1 MTEYKIKAT
10 IEASVAKFKRQID
23 SAVKSV
29 QKYKRTADKTKD
41 VELNA
46 NDKNLQRAVRVAK
59 KTLDSFSNEKAKA
72 KLDAKIEELQQKVL
86 EASFELNQLDSKE
99 VTPEVKLEKKKL
111 IKDIAETEAKLSELE
126 KKRVNIDVNA
136 DNSKFNRV
144 LKVSKASLEA
154 LNRSKAKAIIDVDN
168 GVANSKIKRT
178 KEELKSIPN
187 KTRSRLDVDTGLSI
201 PTIYAFKKSLDAL
214 PNKKTTK
221 VDVDANGLKKAYAY
235 IIKANDN
242 FQRQMGNLA
251 NMFRVFGT
259 VGSNMVGGLLT
270 SSFSILIPVIAS
282 VVPVVFALLNAIKV
296 LTGGVL
302 ALGGAV
308 AIAGAGFVAF
318 GAMAIS
324 AIKMLNDGTL
334 QASSATNEYKK
345 ALDGVKSAWT
355 DIIKQNQSAIF
366 TTLANG
372 LNTVKTAMQS
382 LQPFFSGISR
392 GMEEASQSVLKWAQN
407 SGVASRFFNM
417 MNTTGVSV
425 FNKLLSAAGGFG
437 DGLVNVFTQLAPLF
451 QWSADWLDRLGQS
464 FSNWANSAAGE
475 NSITRFIEYTKTN
488 LPIIGNIFKNV
499 FVGIN
504 NLMNA
509 FSGSST
515 GIFQSLEQMT
525 AKFREWSEQVGQS
538 QGFKD
543 FVSYI
548 QTNGPLIMQLIGN
561 IARGLVAFA
570 TAMAPIASA
579 VLRVAVAITGWIAN
593 LFEAHPATAQLVG
606 VIITLVG
613 AFRFLIPI
621 ILAVSNFMGGGLIGR
636 IIALVSKFGLLRAGL
651 TILKGAFMLL
661 KGPLKIISVIFQL
674 LFGKIGL
681 IRNAITGLVTVFGI
695 LGGPITIVIGVIAAL
710 IAIFVLLWNKNEGF
724 RNFIINAW
732 NAIKTFMVN
741 VWNVL
746 KAVASVV
753 WNAIL
758 KAITTAVTNV
768 YNFIMIV
775 WNQIV
780 AYLQGLWNGIIAI
793 ATTVWNLLVTI
804 ITTVFTTI
812 MTIVMTIWTA
822 IWTFLST
829 IWNTIITIATTVW
842 NLLVTVIT
850 TVFTTIMT
858 IAMTI
863 WNAIWTFLQTL
874 WNTIVSVATTVWN
887 AITTAI
893 STALQ
898 AAWSFI
904 SNIWN
909 TIWSFLSGI
918 LTTIWNKV
926 VSIFTQVVS
935 TISDKMSQ
943 AWNFIVTKGMQWVS
957 TITSTLINFVNKV
970 VQGFVN
976 VVNKV
981 SQGMTNAVNK
991 VKSFVDDFVTAGAD
1005 MIRGLMR
1012 GIGNMARDLAEKA
1025 ASVAKGA
1032 LNAAK
1037 RALGIHSPSREF
1049 MDVGM
1054 YSMLGF
1060 VKGIDNHSS
1069 KVIRNVSN
1077 VADKVVD
1084 AFQPTLNAPD
1094 ISSITGNLSNLGG
1107 NINAQ
1112 VQHTHS
1118 IETSPN
1124 MKTVKVELDINN
1136 DALTSIVNGR
1146 NAKRNSEYYL

>member
-23 SAVKSV
+23 SAVKAV

-41 VELNA
+41 VELSA
-46 NDKNLQRAVRVAK
+46 NDKKLQKTIKIAK
-59 KTLDSFSNEKAKA
+59 KSLDAFSNKNVKA
-72 KLDAKIEELQQKVL
+72 KLDASIQDLQQKIL
-86 EASFELNQLDSKE
+86 ESNFELDKLNSKEAS
-99 VTPEVKLEKKKL
+99 PEVKLQKQKL
-111 IKDIAETEAKLSELE
+111 TKDIAEAENKLSELE

-154 LNRSKAKAIIDVDN
+154 LNRSKAKAILDVDN
-168 GVANSKIKRT
+168 SVANSKIKRT

-221 VDVDANGLKKAYAY
+221 VDVDTNGLKKAYAY

-324 AIKMLNDGTL
+324 AIKMLSDGTL

-525 AKFREWSEQVGQS
+525 VKFREWSEQVGQS

-613 AFRFLIPI
+613 AFRFLIAP
-621 ILAVSNFMGGGLIGR
+621 ILAVMDFLGPLAAR
-636 IIALVSKFGLLRAGL
+636 LVALVTKFGWAKTGTLVLSKAM
-651 TILKGAFMLL
+651 TSL
-661 KGPLKIISVIFQL
+661 KGPIKLVTAIFQL

-732 NAIKTFMVN
+732 NAIKTFMVT

-746 KAVASVV
+746 KTVASVV

-829 IWNTIITIATTVW
+829 IWNTIITIATTIW

-874 WNTIVSVATTVWN
+874 WNTIVTVATKVWN

-909 TIWSFLSGI
+909 TIWSFLSSI

-957 TITSTLINFVNKV
+957 TITSTLINFVNRV

-991 VKSFVDDFVTAGAD
+991 VKSFVDDFVSAGAD

-1124 MKTVKVELDINN
+1124 MKTVKVEFDVNN

>member
-29 QKYKRTADKTKD
+29 QRFKRVADQTKD

-46 NDKNLQRAVRVAK
+46 DDKKLQKTIKVAK
-59 KTLDSFSNEKAKA
+59 KSLDAFSNKKVKA
-72 KLDAKIEELQQKVL
+72 KLDASIQDLQQKVL
-86 EASFELNQLDSKE
+86 ESNFELDKLNSKE
-99 VTPEVKLEKKKL
+99 VTPEIKLQKQKL
-111 IKDIAETEAKLSELE
+111 TKDIAEAEAKLSELE
-126 KKRVNIDVNA
+126 KKRVNIDINA

-221 VDVDANGLKKAYAY
+221 VDVDTNGLKKAYAY

-392 GMEEASQSVLKWAQN
+392 GMEEASQSVLKWAEN
-407 SGVASRFFNM
+407 SSVASRFFNM

-579 VLRVAVAITGWIAN
+579 VLRVAVAITGWIAK

-613 AFRFLIPI
+613 AFRFLIAP
-621 ILAVSNFMGGGLIGR
+621 ILAVMDFLGPLAAR
-636 IIALVSKFGLLRAGL
+636 LVALVTKFGWAKTGTLVLSKAM
-651 TILKGAFMLL
+651 TSL
-661 KGPLKIISVIFQL
+661 KGPIKLVTAIFQL

-732 NAIKTFMVN
+732 NAIKTFMVT

-746 KAVASVV
+746 KTVASVV

-822 IWTFLST
+822 IWTFLSI
-829 IWNTIITIATTVW
+829 IWNTIITIATTIW

-874 WNTIVSVATTVWN
+874 WNTIVTVATKVWN

-909 TIWSFLSGI
+909 TIWSFLSSI

-957 TITSTLINFVNKV
+957 TITSTLINFVNRV

-991 VKSFVDDFVTAGAD
+991 VKSFVDDFVSAGAD

-1124 MKTVKVELDINN
+1124 MKTVKVEFDVNN

>member
-23 SAVKSV
+23 SAVKAV

-41 VELNA
+41 VELSA
-46 NDKNLQRAVRVAK
+46 NDKKLQKTIKVAK
-59 KTLDSFSNEKAKA
+59 KTLDSFGNEKAKA
-72 KLDAKIEELQQKVL
+72 KLDASIQDLQQKVL
-86 EASFELNQLDSKE
+86 ESNFELDKLNSKE
-99 VTPEVKLEKKKL
+99 VTPEIKLQKQKL
-111 IKDIAETEAKLSELE
+111 TKDIAEAEAKLSELE
-126 KKRVNIDVNA
+126 KKRVNIDINA

-221 VDVDANGLKKAYAY
+221 VDVDTNGLKKAYAY

-392 GMEEASQSVLKWAQN
+392 GMEEASQSVLKWAEN
-407 SGVASRFFNM
+407 SSVASRFFNM

-613 AFRFLIPI
+613 AFRFLIAP
-621 ILAVSNFMGGGLIGR
+621 ILAVMDFLGPLAAR
-636 IIALVSKFGLLRAGL
+636 LVALVTRFGWAKTGTLVLSKAM
-651 TILKGAFMLL
+651 TSL
-661 KGPLKIISVIFQL
+661 KGPIKLVTAIFQL

-732 NAIKTFMVN
+732 NAIKTFMVT

-746 KAVASVV
+746 KTVASVV

-758 KAITTAVTNV
+758 KAITTAVSNV
-768 YNFIMIV
+768 YNFIMII

-829 IWNTIITIATTVW
+829 IWNTIITIATTIW

-874 WNTIVSVATTVWN
+874 WNTIVTVATKVWN
-887 AITTAI
+887 AITTTI

-957 TITSTLINFVNKV
+957 TITSTLINFVNRV
-970 VQGFVN
+970 IQGFVN

-991 VKSFVDDFVTAGAD
+991 VKSFVDDFVSAGAD

-1124 MKTVKVELDINN
+1124 MKTVKVEFDVNN

>member
-29 QKYKRTADKTKD
+29 QRFKRVADQTKD

-46 NDKNLQRAVRVAK
+46 NDKKLQKTIKVAK
-59 KTLDSFSNEKAKA
+59 KSLDAFSNKNVKA
-72 KLDAKIEELQQKVL
+72 KLDASIQDLQQKIL
-86 EASFELNQLDSKE
+86 ESNFELDKLNSKE
-99 VTPEVKLEKKKL
+99 VTPEIKLQKQKL
-111 IKDIAETEAKLSELE
+111 TKDIAEAEAKLSELE
-126 KKRVNIDVNA
+126 KKRVNIDINA

-154 LNRSKAKAIIDVDN
+154 LNRSKAKAVIDVDN
-168 GVANSKIKRT
+168 SVANSKIKRT

-187 KTRSRLDVDTGLSI
+187 KTRSRLNVDTGLSI

-221 VDVDANGLKKAYAY
+221 VDVDTNGLKKAYTY

-318 GAMAIS
+318 GAIAIS

-366 TTLANG
+366 TSLANS

-613 AFRFLIPI
+613 AFRFLIAP
-621 ILAVSNFMGGGLIGR
+621 ILAVMDFLGPLAAR
-636 IIALVSKFGLLRAGL
+636 LVALVTRFGWAKTGTLVLSKAM
-651 TILKGAFMLL
+651 TSL
-661 KGPLKIISVIFQL
+661 KGPIKLVTAIFQL

-732 NAIKTFMVN
+732 NAIKTFMVT

-746 KAVASVV
+746 KTVASVV

-758 KAITTAVTNV
+758 KAITTAVSNV
-768 YNFIMIV
+768 YNFIMII

-829 IWNTIITIATTVW
+829 IWNTIITIATTIW

-874 WNTIVSVATTVWN
+874 WNTIVTVATKVWN
-887 AITTAI
+887 AITTTI

-957 TITSTLINFVNKV
+957 TITSTLINFVNRV
-970 VQGFVN
+970 IQGFVN

-991 VKSFVDDFVTAGAD
+991 VKSFVDDFVSAGAD

-1124 MKTVKVELDINN
+1124 MKTVKIEFDVNN

>member
-29 QKYKRTADKTKD
+29 QRFKRVADQTKD

-46 NDKNLQRAVRVAK
+46 NDKKLQKTIKVAK
-59 KTLDSFSNEKAKA
+59 KSLDAFSNKNVKA
-72 KLDAKIEELQQKVL
+72 KLDASIQDLQQKIL
-86 EASFELNQLDSKE
+86 ESNFELDKLNSKEAS
-99 VTPEVKLEKKKL
+99 PEVKLQKQKL
-111 IKDIAETEAKLSELE
+111 TKDIAEAEVKLSELE
-126 KKRVNIDVNA
+126 KKRISIDVNA

-221 VDVDANGLKKAYAY
+221 VDVDTNGLKKAYAY

-324 AIKMLNDGTL
+324 AIKMLSDGTL

-392 GMEEASQSVLKWAQN
+392 GMEEASQSVFKWAQN

-613 AFRFLIPI
+613 AFRFLIAP
-621 ILAVSNFMGGGLIGR
+621 ILAVMDFLGPLAAR
-636 IIALVSKFGLLRAGL
+636 LVALVTKFGWAKTGTLVLSKAM
-651 TILKGAFMLL
+651 TSL
-661 KGPLKIISVIFQL
+661 KGPIKLVTAIFQL

-732 NAIKTFMVN
+732 NAIKTFMVT

-746 KAVASVV
+746 KTVASVV

-758 KAITTAVTNV
+758 KAITTAVSNV
-768 YNFIMIV
+768 YNFIMII

-829 IWNTIITIATTVW
+829 IWNTIITIATTIW

-863 WNAIWTFLQTL
+863 WNAICTFLQTL
-874 WNTIVSVATTVWN
+874 WNTIVSVATAVWN

-957 TITSTLINFVNKV
+957 TITSTLINFVNRV
-970 VQGFVN
+970 IQGFVN

-981 SQGMTNAVNK
+981 SEGMTNAVNK
-991 VKSFVDDFVTAGAD
+991 VKSFVDDFVSAGAD

-1094 ISSITGNLSNLGG
+1094 ISSITGNLSNLVG

>member
-1 MTEYKIKAT
+1 
-10 IEASVAKFKRQID
+10 
-23 SAVKSV
+23 
-29 QKYKRTADKTKD
+29 
-41 VELNA
+41 
-46 NDKNLQRAVRVAK
+46 
-59 KTLDSFSNEKAKA
+59 
-72 KLDAKIEELQQKVL
+72 
-86 EASFELNQLDSKE
+86 
-99 VTPEVKLEKKKL
+99 
-111 IKDIAETEAKLSELE
+111 
-126 KKRVNIDVNA
+126 
-136 DNSKFNRV
+136 
-144 LKVSKASLEA
+144 
-154 LNRSKAKAIIDVDN
+154 
-168 GVANSKIKRT
+168 
-178 KEELKSIPN
+178 
-187 KTRSRLDVDTGLSI
+187 
-201 PTIYAFKKSLDAL
+201 
-214 PNKKTTK
+214 
-221 VDVDANGLKKAYAY
+221 
-235 IIKANDN
+235 
-242 FQRQMGNLA
+242 
-251 NMFRVFGT
+251 
-259 VGSNMVGGLLT
+259 
-270 SSFSILIPVIAS
+270 
-282 VVPVVFALLNAIKV
+282 
-296 LTGGVL
+296 
-302 ALGGAV
+302 
-308 AIAGAGFVAF
+308 
-318 GAMAIS
+318 
-324 AIKMLNDGTL
+324 DGTL

-366 TTLANG
+366 TILANG

-392 GMEEASQSVLKWAQN
+392 GMEEASQSVLKWAEN
-407 SGVASRFFNM
+407 SSVASRFFNM

-499 FVGIN
+499 FAGIN

-613 AFRFLIPI
+613 AFRFLIAP
-621 ILAVSNFMGGGLIGR
+621 ILAVMDFLGPLAAR
-636 IIALVSKFGLLRAGL
+636 LVALVTKFGWAKTGTLVLSKAM
-651 TILKGAFMLL
+651 TSL
-661 KGPLKIISVIFQL
+661 KGPIKLVTAIFQL

-758 KAITTAVTNV
+758 TAITTAVSNV

-829 IWNTIITIATTVW
+829 IWNTIITIATTIW

-874 WNTIVSVATTVWN
+874 WNTIVTVATKVWN

-909 TIWSFLSGI
+909 TIWSFLSSI

-957 TITSTLINFVNKV
+957 TITSTLINFVNRV

-991 VKSFVDDFVTAGAD
+991 VKSFVDDFVSAGAD

-1084 AFQPTLNAPD
+1084 AFQPTLNAPE

-1124 MKTVKVELDINN
+1124 MKTVKVEFDVNN

>member
-29 QKYKRTADKTKD
+29 QRFKRVADQTKD

-46 NDKNLQRAVRVAK
+46 NDKKLQKTIKVAK
-59 KTLDSFSNEKAKA
+59 KSLDAFSNKNVKA
-72 KLDAKIEELQQKVL
+72 KLDASIQDLQQKIL
-86 EASFELNQLDSKE
+86 ESNFELDKLNSKEAS
-99 VTPEVKLEKKKL
+99 PEVKLQKQKL
-111 IKDIAETEAKLSELE
+111 TKDIAEAENKLSELE

-154 LNRSKAKAIIDVDN
+154 LNRSKAKAILDVDN
-168 GVANSKIKRT
+168 SVANSKIKRT

-187 KTRSRLDVDTGLSI
+187 KTRSRLDVDTRLSI

-221 VDVDANGLKKAYAY
+221 VDVDTNGLKKVYAY

-392 GMEEASQSVLKWAQN
+392 GMEEASQSVLKWAEN
-407 SGVASRFFNM
+407 SSVASRFFNM

-613 AFRFLIPI
+613 AFRFLIAP
-621 ILAVSNFMGGGLIGR
+621 ILAVMDFLGPLAAR
-636 IIALVSKFGLLRAGL
+636 LVALVTKFGWAKTGTLVLSKAM
-651 TILKGAFMLL
+651 TSL
-661 KGPLKIISVIFQL
+661 KGPIKLVTAIFQL

-732 NAIKTFMVN
+732 NAIKTFMVT

-746 KAVASVV
+746 KTVASVV

-775 WNQIV
+775 WNQIA

-829 IWNTIITIATTVW
+829 IWNTIITIATTIW

-874 WNTIVSVATTVWN
+874 WNTIVSVATAVWN

-957 TITSTLINFVNKV
+957 TITSTLINFVNRV
-970 VQGFVN
+970 IQGFVN

-981 SQGMTNAVNK
+981 SEGMTNAVNK
-991 VKSFVDDFVTAGAD
+991 VKSFVDDFVSAGAD

-1094 ISSITGNLSNLGG
+1094 ISSITGNLSNLVG

>member
-29 QKYKRTADKTKD
+29 QRFKRVADQTKD

-46 NDKNLQRAVRVAK
+46 NDKKLQKTIKVAK
-59 KTLDSFSNEKAKA
+59 KSLDAFSNKNVKA
-72 KLDAKIEELQQKVL
+72 KLDASIQDLQQKVL
-86 EASFELNQLDSKE
+86 ESNFELDKLNSKE
-99 VTPEVKLEKKKL
+99 VTPEVKLQKQKL

-154 LNRSKAKAIIDVDN
+154 LNRSKAKAILDVDN
-168 GVANSKIKRT
+168 SVANSKIKRT

-187 KTRSRLDVDTGLSI
+187 KTRSRLHVDTGLSI

-221 VDVDANGLKKAYAY
+221 VDVDTNGLKKAYAY

-324 AIKMLNDGTL
+324 AIKMLSDGTL

-392 GMEEASQSVLKWAQN
+392 GMEEASQSVLKWAEN
-407 SGVASRFFNM
+407 SSVASRFFNM

-499 FVGIN
+499 FAGIN

-613 AFRFLIPI
+613 AFRFLIAP
-621 ILAVSNFMGGGLIGR
+621 ILAVMDFLGPLAAR
-636 IIALVSKFGLLRAGL
+636 LVALVTKFGWAKTGTLVLSKAM
-651 TILKGAFMLL
+651 TSL
-661 KGPLKIISVIFQL
+661 KGPIKLVTAIFQL

-758 KAITTAVTNV
+758 TAITTAVSNV

-829 IWNTIITIATTVW
+829 IWNTIITIATTIW

-874 WNTIVSVATTVWN
+874 WNTIVTVATKVWN

-909 TIWSFLSGI
+909 TIWSFLSSI

-957 TITSTLINFVNKV
+957 TITSTLINFVNRV

-991 VKSFVDDFVTAGAD
+991 VKSFVDDFVSAGAD

-1124 MKTVKVELDINN
+1124 MKTVKVEFDVNN

>member
-10 IEASVAKFKRQID
+10 IEASVAKFKKQID

-29 QKYKRTADKTKD
+29 QRFKRVADQTKD

-46 NDKNLQRAVRVAK
+46 NDKNLQKTIKVAK
-59 KTLDSFSNEKAKA
+59 KSLDAFSNKQAKA
-72 KLDAKIEELQQKVL
+72 KLDANIQDLQQKVL
-86 EASFELNQLDSKE
+86 ESNFELDKLNSKE
-99 VTPEVKLEKKKL
+99 ASPEVKLQKQKL
-111 IKDIAETEAKLSELE
+111 TKDIAEAEAKLSELE

-144 LKVSKASLEA
+144 LKVSKSSLEA
-154 LNRSKAKAIIDVDN
+154 FNRSKAKAIIDVDN

-221 VDVDANGLKKAYAY
+221 VDVDTNGLKKAYAY

-464 FSNWANSAAGE
+464 FSNWANSTAGE

-613 AFRFLIPI
+613 AFRFLIAP
-621 ILAVSNFMGGGLIGR
+621 ILAVMDFLGPLAAR
-636 IIALVSKFGLLRAGL
+636 LVALVTKFGWAKTGTLVLSKAM
-651 TILKGAFMLL
+651 TSL
-661 KGPLKIISVIFQL
+661 KGPIKLVTAIFQL

-695 LGGPITIVIGVIAAL
+695 LSGPITIVIGVIAAL

-758 KAITTAVTNV
+758 TAITTAVSNV
-768 YNFIMIV
+768 YNFIMII

-829 IWNTIITIATTVW
+829 IWNTIITIATTIW

-874 WNTIVSVATTVWN
+874 WNTIVTVATTVWN

-957 TITSTLINFVNKV
+957 TITSTLINFVNRV

-991 VKSFVDDFVTAGAD
+991 VKSFVDDFVSAGAD

>member
-10 IEASVAKFKRQID
+10 IEASVAKFKKQID

-29 QKYKRTADKTKD
+29 QKFKRVADQTKD

-46 NDKNLQRAVRVAK
+46 NDKKLQKTIKVAK
-59 KTLDSFSNEKAKA
+59 KSLDAFSNKKVKA
-72 KLDAKIEELQQKVL
+72 KLDASIQDLQQKVL
-86 EASFELNQLDSKE
+86 ESNFELDKLNSKE
-99 VTPEVKLEKKKL
+99 VTPEIKLQKQKL
-111 IKDIAETEAKLSELE
+111 TKDIAEAEAKLSELE
-126 KKRVNIDVNA
+126 KKRVNIDINA

-221 VDVDANGLKKAYAY
+221 VDVDTNGLKKAYAY

-613 AFRFLIPI
+613 AFRFLIAP
-621 ILAVSNFMGGGLIGR
+621 ILAVMDFLGPLAAR
-636 IIALVSKFGLLRAGL
+636 LVALVTRFGWAKTGTLVLSKAM
-651 TILKGAFMLL
+651 TSL
-661 KGPLKIISVIFQL
+661 KGPIKLVTAIFQL

-732 NAIKTFMVN
+732 NAIKTFMVT

-746 KAVASVV
+746 KTVASVV

-758 KAITTAVTNV
+758 KAITTAVSNV
-768 YNFIMIV
+768 YNFIMII

-829 IWNTIITIATTVW
+829 IWNTIITIATTIW

-874 WNTIVSVATTVWN
+874 WNTIVTVATKVWN
-887 AITTAI
+887 AITTTI

-957 TITSTLINFVNKV
+957 TITSTLINFVNRV
-970 VQGFVN
+970 IQGFVN

-991 VKSFVDDFVTAGAD
+991 VKSFVDDFVSAGAD

-1124 MKTVKVELDINN
+1124 MKTVKVEFDVNN

>member
-29 QKYKRTADKTKD
+29 QRFKRVADQTKD

-46 NDKNLQRAVRVAK
+46 DDKKLQKTIKVAK
-59 KTLDSFSNEKAKA
+59 KSLDAFSNKKVKA
-72 KLDAKIEELQQKVL
+72 KLDASIQDLQQKVL
-86 EASFELNQLDSKE
+86 ESNFELDKLNSKE
-99 VTPEVKLEKKKL
+99 VTPEIKLQKQKL
-111 IKDIAETEAKLSELE
+111 TKDIAEAEAKLSELE
-126 KKRVNIDVNA
+126 KKRVNIDINA

-221 VDVDANGLKKAYAY
+221 VDVDTNGLKKAYAY

-324 AIKMLNDGTL
+324 AIKMLSDGTL

-464 FSNWANSAAGE
+464 FSKWANSAAGE

-613 AFRFLIPI
+613 AFRFLIAP
-621 ILAVSNFMGGGLIGR
+621 ILAVMDFLGPLAAR
-636 IIALVSKFGLLRAGL
+636 LVTLVTKFGWAKTGTLVLSKAM
-651 TILKGAFMLL
+651 ASL
-661 KGPLKIISVIFQL
+661 KGPIKLVTAIFQL

-732 NAIKTFMVN
+732 NAIKTFMVT

-746 KAVASVV
+746 KTVASVV

-829 IWNTIITIATTVW
+829 IWNTIITIATTIW

-874 WNTIVSVATTVWN
+874 WNTIVTVATKVWN

-909 TIWSFLSGI
+909 TIWSFLSSI

-957 TITSTLINFVNKV
+957 TITSTLINFVNRV
-970 VQGFVN
+970 IQGFVN

-991 VKSFVDDFVTAGAD
+991 VKSFVDDFVSAGAD

-1124 MKTVKVELDINN
+1124 MKTVKVEFDVNN

>member
-29 QKYKRTADKTKD
+29 QRFKRVADQTKD

-46 NDKNLQRAVRVAK
+46 NDKKLQKTIKVAK
-59 KTLDSFSNEKAKA
+59 KSLDAFSNKNVKA
-72 KLDAKIEELQQKVL
+72 KLDASIQDLQQKVL
-86 EASFELNQLDSKE
+86 ESNFELDKLNSKE
-99 VTPEVKLEKKKL
+99 VTPEVKLQKQKL

-221 VDVDANGLKKAYAY
+221 VDVDTNGLKKAYAY

-392 GMEEASQSVLKWAQN
+392 GMEEVSQSVLKWAEN
-407 SGVASRFFNM
+407 SSVASRFFNM

-613 AFRFLIPI
+613 AFRFLIAP
-621 ILAVSNFMGGGLIGR
+621 ILAVMDFLGPLAAR
-636 IIALVSKFGLLRAGL
+636 LVALVTKFGWAKTGTLVLSKAM
-651 TILKGAFMLL
+651 TSL
-661 KGPLKIISVIFQL
+661 KGPIKLVTAIFQL

-732 NAIKTFMVN
+732 NAIKTFMVT

-746 KAVASVV
+746 KTVASVV

-758 KAITTAVTNV
+758 KAITTAVSNV
-768 YNFIMIV
+768 YNFIMII

-829 IWNTIITIATTVW
+829 IWNTIITIATTIW

-874 WNTIVSVATTVWN
+874 WNTIVSVATAVWN

-957 TITSTLINFVNKV
+957 TITSTLINFVNRV
-970 VQGFVN
+970 IQGFVN

-981 SQGMTNAVNK
+981 SEGMTNAVNK
-991 VKSFVDDFVTAGAD
+991 VKSFVDDFVSAGAD

-1094 ISSITGNLSNLGG
+1094 ISSITGNLSNLVG

>member
-29 QKYKRTADKTKD
+29 QRFKRVADQTKD

-46 NDKNLQRAVRVAK
+46 DDKKLQKTIKVAK
-59 KTLDSFSNEKAKA
+59 KSLDAFSNKKVKA
-72 KLDAKIEELQQKVL
+72 KLDASIQDLQQKVL
-86 EASFELNQLDSKE
+86 ESNFELDKLNSKE
-99 VTPEVKLEKKKL
+99 VTPEIKLQKQKL
-111 IKDIAETEAKLSELE
+111 TKDIAEAEAKLSELE
-126 KKRVNIDVNA
+126 KKRVNIDINA

-221 VDVDANGLKKAYAY
+221 VDVDTNGLKKAYAY

-324 AIKMLNDGTL
+324 AIKMLSDGTL

-525 AKFREWSEQVGQS
+525 VKFREWSEQVGQS

-579 VLRVAVAITGWIAN
+579 VLRVAVAITGWIAK

-613 AFRFLIPI
+613 AFRFLIAP
-621 ILAVSNFMGGGLIGR
+621 ILAVMDFLGPLAAR
-636 IIALVSKFGLLRAGL
+636 LVALVTKFGWAKTGTLVLSKAM
-651 TILKGAFMLL
+651 TSL
-661 KGPLKIISVIFQL
+661 KGPIKLVTAIFQL

-732 NAIKTFMVN
+732 NAIKTFMVT

-746 KAVASVV
+746 KTVASVV

-829 IWNTIITIATTVW
+829 IWNTIITIATTIW

-874 WNTIVSVATTVWN
+874 WNTIVTVATKVWN

-909 TIWSFLSGI
+909 TIWSFLSSI
-918 LTTIWNKV
+918 LTTIWDKV

-957 TITSTLINFVNKV
+957 TITSTLINFVNRV

-991 VKSFVDDFVTAGAD
+991 VKSFVDDFVSAGAD

-1124 MKTVKVELDINN
+1124 MKTVKVEFDVNN

>member
-29 QKYKRTADKTKD
+29 QRFKRVADQTKD

-46 NDKNLQRAVRVAK
+46 DDKKLQKTIKVAK
-59 KTLDSFSNEKAKA
+59 KSLDAFSNKKVKA
-72 KLDAKIEELQQKVL
+72 KLDASIQDLQQKVL
-86 EASFELNQLDSKE
+86 ESNFELDKLNSKE
-99 VTPEVKLEKKKL
+99 VTPEIKLQKQKL
-111 IKDIAETEAKLSELE
+111 TKDIAEAEAKLSELE
-126 KKRVNIDVNA
+126 KKRVNIDINA

-187 KTRSRLDVDTGLSI
+187 KTRSRLHVDTGLSI

-221 VDVDANGLKKAYAY
+221 VDVDTNGLKKAYAY

-324 AIKMLNDGTL
+324 AIKMLSDGTL

-525 AKFREWSEQVGQS
+525 VKFREWSEQVGQS

-613 AFRFLIPI
+613 AFRFLIAP
-621 ILAVSNFMGGGLIGR
+621 ILAVMDFLGPLAAR
-636 IIALVSKFGLLRAGL
+636 LVALVTKFGWAKTGTLVLSKAM
-651 TILKGAFMLL
+651 TSL
-661 KGPLKIISVIFQL
+661 KGPIKLVTAIFQL

-732 NAIKTFMVN
+732 NAIKTFMVT

-746 KAVASVV
+746 KTVASVV

-768 YNFIMIV
+768 YNFIMII

-829 IWNTIITIATTVW
+829 IWNTIITIATTIW
-842 NLLVTVIT
+842 NLLVNVIT

-863 WNAIWTFLQTL
+863 WKAIWTFLQTL
-874 WNTIVSVATTVWN
+874 WNTIVTVATKVWN

-957 TITSTLINFVNKV
+957 TITSTLINFVNRV
-970 VQGFVN
+970 IQGFVN

-991 VKSFVDDFVTAGAD
+991 VKSFVDDFVSAGAD

-1124 MKTVKVELDINN
+1124 MKTVKVEFDVNN

>member
-1 MTEYKIKAT
+1 
-10 IEASVAKFKRQID
+10 
-23 SAVKSV
+23 
-29 QKYKRTADKTKD
+29 
-41 VELNA
+41 
-46 NDKNLQRAVRVAK
+46 
-59 KTLDSFSNEKAKA
+59 
-72 KLDAKIEELQQKVL
+72 
-86 EASFELNQLDSKE
+86 
-99 VTPEVKLEKKKL
+99 
-111 IKDIAETEAKLSELE
+111 
-126 KKRVNIDVNA
+126 
-136 DNSKFNRV
+136 
-144 LKVSKASLEA
+144 
-154 LNRSKAKAIIDVDN
+154 
-168 GVANSKIKRT
+168 
-178 KEELKSIPN
+178 
-187 KTRSRLDVDTGLSI
+187 
-201 PTIYAFKKSLDAL
+201 
-214 PNKKTTK
+214 
-221 VDVDANGLKKAYAY
+221 
-235 IIKANDN
+235 
-242 FQRQMGNLA
+242 
-251 NMFRVFGT
+251 
-259 VGSNMVGGLLT
+259 
-270 SSFSILIPVIAS
+270 
-282 VVPVVFALLNAIKV
+282 
-296 LTGGVL
+296 
-302 ALGGAV
+302 
-308 AIAGAGFVAF
+308 
-318 GAMAIS
+318 
-324 AIKMLNDGTL
+324 DGTL

-392 GMEEASQSVLKWAQN
+392 GMEEASQSVLKWAEN
-407 SGVASRFFNM
+407 SSVASRFFNM

-425 FNKLLSAAGGFG
+425 FNKLLSAAGGFS

-613 AFRFLIPI
+613 AFRFLIAP
-621 ILAVSNFMGGGLIGR
+621 ILAVMDFLGPLAAR
-636 IIALVSKFGLLRAGL
+636 LVALVTKFGWAKTGTLVLSKAM
-651 TILKGAFMLL
+651 TSL
-661 KGPLKIISVIFQL
+661 KGPIKLVTAIFQL

-732 NAIKTFMVN
+732 NAIKTFMVT

-746 KAVASVV
+746 KTVASVV

-758 KAITTAVTNV
+758 KAITTAVSNV
-768 YNFIMIV
+768 YNFIMII

-829 IWNTIITIATTVW
+829 IWNTIITIATTIW

-874 WNTIVSVATTVWN
+874 WNTIVSVATAVWN

-957 TITSTLINFVNKV
+957 TITSTLINFVNRV
-970 VQGFVN
+970 IQGFVN

-981 SQGMTNAVNK
+981 SEGMTNAVNK
-991 VKSFVDDFVTAGAD
+991 VKSFVDDFVSAGAD

-1094 ISSITGNLSNLGG
+1094 ISSITGNLSNLVG

>member
-10 IEASVAKFKRQID
+10 IEASVAKFKKQID

-29 QKYKRTADKTKD
+29 QRFKRVADQTKD

-46 NDKNLQRAVRVAK
+46 NDKNLQKTIKVAK
-59 KTLDSFSNEKAKA
+59 KSLDAFSNKQAKA
-72 KLDAKIEELQQKVL
+72 KLDANIQDLQQKVL
-86 EASFELNQLDSKE
+86 ESNFELDKLNSKE
-99 VTPEVKLEKKKL
+99 ASPEVKLQKQKL
-111 IKDIAETEAKLSELE
+111 TKDIAEAEAKLSELE

-144 LKVSKASLEA
+144 LKVSKSSLEA
-154 LNRSKAKAIIDVDN
+154 FNRSKAKAIIDVDN

-221 VDVDANGLKKAYAY
+221 VDVDTNGLKKAYAY

-464 FSNWANSAAGE
+464 FSNWANSTAGE

-613 AFRFLIPI
+613 AFRFLIAP
-621 ILAVSNFMGGGLIGR
+621 ILAVMDFLGPLAAR
-636 IIALVSKFGLLRAGL
+636 LVALVTKFGWAKTGTLVLSKAM
-651 TILKGAFMLL
+651 TSL
-661 KGPLKIISVIFQL
+661 KGPIKLVTAIFQL

-758 KAITTAVTNV
+758 TAITTAVSNV
-768 YNFIMIV
+768 YNFIMII

-829 IWNTIITIATTVW
+829 IWNTIITIATTIW

-874 WNTIVSVATTVWN
+874 WNTIVTVATTVWN

-957 TITSTLINFVNKV
+957 TITSTLINFVNRV
-970 VQGFVN
+970 IQGFVN

>member
-10 IEASVAKFKRQID
+10 IEASVAKFKKQID

-29 QKYKRTADKTKD
+29 QRFKRVADQTKD

-46 NDKNLQRAVRVAK
+46 DDKKLQKTIKVAK
-59 KTLDSFSNEKAKA
+59 KSLDAFSNKKVKA
-72 KLDAKIEELQQKVL
+72 KLDASIQDLQQKVL
-86 EASFELNQLDSKE
+86 ESNFELDKLNSKE
-99 VTPEVKLEKKKL
+99 VTPEIKLQKQKL
-111 IKDIAETEAKLSELE
+111 TKDIAEAEAKLSELE
-126 KKRVNIDVNA
+126 KKRVNIDINA

-187 KTRSRLDVDTGLSI
+187 KTRSRLDVDTRLSI

-221 VDVDANGLKKAYAY
+221 VDVDTNGLKKAYAY

-392 GMEEASQSVLKWAQN
+392 GMEEASQSVLKWAEN
-407 SGVASRFFNM
+407 SSVASRFFNM

-613 AFRFLIPI
+613 AFRFLIAP
-621 ILAVSNFMGGGLIGR
+621 ILAVMDFLGPLAAR
-636 IIALVSKFGLLRAGL
+636 LVALVTKFGWAKTGTLVLSKAM
-651 TILKGAFMLL
+651 TSL
-661 KGPLKIISVIFQL
+661 KGPIKLVTAIFQL

-758 KAITTAVTNV
+758 TAITTAVSNV

-829 IWNTIITIATTVW
+829 IWNTIITIATTIW

-874 WNTIVSVATTVWN
+874 WNTIVTVATKVWN

-957 TITSTLINFVNKV
+957 TITSTLINFVNRV

-991 VKSFVDDFVTAGAD
+991 VKSFVDDFVSAGAD

-1124 MKTVKVELDINN
+1124 MKTVKVEFDVNN

>member
-23 SAVKSV
+23 SAVKAV

-41 VELNA
+41 VELSA
-46 NDKNLQRAVRVAK
+46 NDKKLQKTIKVAK
-59 KTLDSFSNEKAKA
+59 KSLDAFSNKNVKA
-72 KLDAKIEELQQKVL
+72 KLDASIQDLQQKIL
-86 EASFELNQLDSKE
+86 ESNFELDKLNSKEAS
-99 VTPEVKLEKKKL
+99 PEVKLQKQKL
-111 IKDIAETEAKLSELE
+111 TKDIAEAEVKLSELE
-126 KKRVNIDVNA
+126 KKRINIDVNA

-154 LNRSKAKAIIDVDN
+154 LNRSKAKAILDVDN
-168 GVANSKIKRT
+168 SVANSKIKRT

-187 KTRSRLDVDTGLSI
+187 KTRSRLDVDTRLSI

-221 VDVDANGLKKAYAY
+221 VDVDTNGLKKAYDY

-324 AIKMLNDGTL
+324 AIKMLSDGTL
-334 QASSATNEYKK
+334 QATSATNEYKK

-382 LQPFFSGISR
+382 LQPFLGGISR

-464 FSNWANSAAGE
+464 FSKWANSASGQ

-499 FVGIN
+499 FAGIN

-525 AKFREWSEQVGQS
+525 AKFREWSESVGKS

-606 VIITLVG
+606 IIITLVG
-613 AFRFLIPI
+613 AFRFLIAP
-621 ILAVSNFMGGGLIGR
+621 ILAVMDFLGPLAAR
-636 IIALVSKFGLLRAGL
+636 LVALVSRFGWVKTGALLLSRAM
-651 TILKGAFMLL
+651 TLL
-661 KGPLKIISVIFQL
+661 KGPIKLVTAIFQL

-732 NAIKTFMVN
+732 NAIKTFMVT

-746 KAVASVV
+746 KTVASVV

-758 KAITTAVTNV
+758 KAITTAVSNV
-768 YNFIMIV
+768 YNFIMII

-863 WNAIWTFLQTL
+863 WNAIWVFLQTL

-887 AITTAI
+887 TITTAI

-957 TITSTLINFVNKV
+957 TITSTLINFVNRV
-970 VQGFVN
+970 IQGFVN

-991 VKSFVDDFVTAGAD
+991 IKSFIGDFVSAGAD
-1005 MIRGLMR
+1005 MIRGLIR
-1012 GIGNMARDLAEKA
+1012 GIGQMAGQLVDA
-1025 ASVAKGA
+1025 AKNVAKKA
-1032 LNAAK
+1032 LDAAK
-1037 RALGIHSPSREF
+1037 SALGIHSPSREF

>member
-29 QKYKRTADKTKD
+29 QRFKRVADQTKD

-46 NDKNLQRAVRVAK
+46 DDKKLQKTIKVAK
-59 KTLDSFSNEKAKA
+59 KSLDAFSNKKVKA
-72 KLDAKIEELQQKVL
+72 KLDASIQDLQQKVL
-86 EASFELNQLDSKE
+86 ESNFELDKLNSKE
-99 VTPEVKLEKKKL
+99 VTPEIKLQKQKL
-111 IKDIAETEAKLSELE
+111 TKDIAEAEAKLSELE
-126 KKRVNIDVNA
+126 KKRVNIDINA

-187 KTRSRLDVDTGLSI
+187 KTRSRLHVDTGLSI

-221 VDVDANGLKKAYAY
+221 VDVDTNGLKKAYAY

-324 AIKMLNDGTL
+324 AIKMLSDGTL

-488 LPIIGNIFKNV
+488 LPIIGNFFKNV

-525 AKFREWSEQVGQS
+525 VKFREWSEQVGQS

-613 AFRFLIPI
+613 AFRFLIAP
-621 ILAVSNFMGGGLIGR
+621 ILAVMDFLGPLAAR
-636 IIALVSKFGLLRAGL
+636 LVALVTKFGWAKTGTLVLSKAM
-651 TILKGAFMLL
+651 TSL
-661 KGPLKIISVIFQL
+661 KGPIKLVTAIFQL

-732 NAIKTFMVN
+732 NAIKTFMVT

-746 KAVASVV
+746 KTVASVV

-768 YNFIMIV
+768 YNFIMII

-829 IWNTIITIATTVW
+829 IWNTIITIATTIW

-874 WNTIVSVATTVWN
+874 WNTIVTVATKVWN

-943 AWNFIVTKGMQWVS
+943 AWNFIVTKAMQWVS
-957 TITSTLINFVNKV
+957 TITSTLINFVNRV

-991 VKSFVDDFVTAGAD
+991 VKSFVDDFVSAGAD

-1124 MKTVKVELDINN
+1124 MKTVKVEFDVNN
-1136 DALTSIVNGR
+1136 DVLTSIVNGR

>member
-23 SAVKSV
+23 SAVKAV

-41 VELNA
+41 VELSA
-46 NDKNLQRAVRVAK
+46 NDKKLQKTIKVAK
-59 KTLDSFSNEKAKA
+59 KSLDAFSNKKVKA
-72 KLDAKIEELQQKVL
+72 KLDAKIEDLQQKAL

-99 VTPEVKLEKKKL
+99 VTPEVKLQKQKL
-111 IKDIAETEAKLSELE
+111 TKDISEAEAKLSELE

-154 LNRSKAKAIIDVDN
+154 LNRSKAKAILDVDN
-168 GVANSKIKRT
+168 SVANSKIKRT

-221 VDVDANGLKKAYAY
+221 VDVDTNGLKKAYAY

-392 GMEEASQSVLKWAQN
+392 GMEEASQSVLKWAEN
-407 SGVASRFFNM
+407 SSVASRFFNM
-417 MNTTGVSV
+417 MNKTGVSV

-499 FVGIN
+499 FAGIN

-613 AFRFLIPI
+613 AFRFLIAP
-621 ILAVSNFMGGGLIGR
+621 ILAVMDFLGPLAAR
-636 IIALVSKFGLLRAGL
+636 LVALVTKFGWAKTGTLVLSKAM
-651 TILKGAFMLL
+651 TSL
-661 KGPLKIISVIFQL
+661 KGPIKLVTAIFQL

-732 NAIKTFMVN
+732 NAIKTFMVT

-746 KAVASVV
+746 KTVASVV

-768 YNFIMIV
+768 YNFIMII

-812 MTIVMTIWTA
+812 MTMVMTIWTA

-829 IWNTIITIATTVW
+829 IWNTIITIATTIW

-874 WNTIVSVATTVWN
+874 WNTIVTVATKVWN

-909 TIWSFLSGI
+909 TIWSFLSSI

-957 TITSTLINFVNKV
+957 TITSTLINFVNRV
-970 VQGFVN
+970 IQGFVN

-991 VKSFVDDFVTAGAD
+991 VKSFVDDFVSAGAD

-1124 MKTVKVELDINN
+1124 MKTVKVEFDVNN

-1146 NAKRNSEYYL
+1146 NAKHNSEYYL

>member
-29 QKYKRTADKTKD
+29 QRFKRVADQTKD

-46 NDKNLQRAVRVAK
+46 DDKKLQKTIKVAK
-59 KTLDSFSNEKAKA
+59 KSLDAFSNKKVKA
-72 KLDAKIEELQQKVL
+72 KLDASIQDLQQKVL
-86 EASFELNQLDSKE
+86 ESNFELDKLNSKE
-99 VTPEVKLEKKKL
+99 VTPEIKLQKQKL
-111 IKDIAETEAKLSELE
+111 TKDIAEAEAKLSELE
-126 KKRVNIDVNA
+126 KKRVNIDINA

-154 LNRSKAKAIIDVDN
+154 LNRSKAKAILDVDN
-168 GVANSKIKRT
+168 SVANSKIKRT

-187 KTRSRLDVDTGLSI
+187 KTRSRLDVDTRLSI

-221 VDVDANGLKKAYAY
+221 VDVDTNGLKKAYAY

-324 AIKMLNDGTL
+324 AIKMLSDGTL

-499 FVGIN
+499 FAGIN

-613 AFRFLIPI
+613 AFRFLIAP
-621 ILAVSNFMGGGLIGR
+621 ILAVMDFLGPLAAR
-636 IIALVSKFGLLRAGL
+636 LVALVTKFGWAKTGTLVLSKAM
-651 TILKGAFMLL
+651 TSL
-661 KGPLKIISVIFQL
+661 KGPIKLVTAIFQL

-732 NAIKTFMVN
+732 NAIKTFMVT

-746 KAVASVV
+746 KTVASVV

-758 KAITTAVTNV
+758 KAITTAVSNV
-768 YNFIMIV
+768 YNFIMII

-829 IWNTIITIATTVW
+829 IWNTIITIATTIW

-874 WNTIVSVATTVWN
+874 WNTIVTVATKVWN
-887 AITTAI
+887 AITTTI

-957 TITSTLINFVNKV
+957 TITSTLINFVNRV
-970 VQGFVN
+970 IQGFVN

-991 VKSFVDDFVTAGAD
+991 VKSFVDDFVSAGAD

-1124 MKTVKVELDINN
+1124 MKTVKVEFDVNN

>member
-10 IEASVAKFKRQID
+10 IEASVAKFKKQID

-29 QKYKRTADKTKD
+29 QKFKRVADQTKD

-46 NDKNLQRAVRVAK
+46 NDKKLQKTIKVAK
-59 KTLDSFSNEKAKA
+59 KSLDAFSNKKVKA
-72 KLDAKIEELQQKVL
+72 KLDASIQDLQQKVL
-86 EASFELNQLDSKE
+86 ESNFELDKLNSKE
-99 VTPEVKLEKKKL
+99 VTPEIKLQKQKL
-111 IKDIAETEAKLSELE
+111 TKDIAEAEAKLSELE
-126 KKRVNIDVNA
+126 KKRVNIDINA

-221 VDVDANGLKKAYAY
+221 VDVDTNGLKKAYAY

-499 FVGIN
+499 FAGIN

-613 AFRFLIPI
+613 AFRFLIAP
-621 ILAVSNFMGGGLIGR
+621 ILAVMDFLGPLAAR
-636 IIALVSKFGLLRAGL
+636 LVALVTKFGWAKTGTLVLSKAM
-651 TILKGAFMLL
+651 TSL
-661 KGPLKIISVIFQL
+661 KGPIKLVTAIFQL

-758 KAITTAVTNV
+758 TAITTAVSNV

-829 IWNTIITIATTVW
+829 IWNTIITIATTIW

-874 WNTIVSVATTVWN
+874 WNTIVTVATKVWN

-909 TIWSFLSGI
+909 TIWSFLSSI

-957 TITSTLINFVNKV
+957 TITSTLINFVNRV

-991 VKSFVDDFVTAGAD
+991 VKSFVDDFVSAGAD

-1124 MKTVKVELDINN
+1124 MKTVKVEFDVNN

>member
-29 QKYKRTADKTKD
+29 QRFKRVADQTKD

-46 NDKNLQRAVRVAK
+46 NDKKLQKTIKVAK
-59 KTLDSFSNEKAKA
+59 KSLDAFSNKNVKA
-72 KLDAKIEELQQKVL
+72 KLDASIQDLQQKVL
-86 EASFELNQLDSKE
+86 ESNFELDKLNSKE
-99 VTPEVKLEKKKL
+99 VTPEVKLQKQKL

-168 GVANSKIKRT
+168 GVVNSKIKRT

-221 VDVDANGLKKAYAY
+221 VDVDTNGLKKAYAY

-392 GMEEASQSVLKWAQN
+392 GMEEASQSVLKWAEN
-407 SGVASRFFNM
+407 SSVASRFFNM

-499 FVGIN
+499 FAGIN

-613 AFRFLIPI
+613 AFRFLIAP
-621 ILAVSNFMGGGLIGR
+621 ILAVMDFLGPLAAR
-636 IIALVSKFGLLRAGL
+636 LVALVTKFGWAKTGTLVLSKAM
-651 TILKGAFMLL
+651 TSL
-661 KGPLKIISVIFQL
+661 KGPIKLVTAIFQL

-758 KAITTAVTNV
+758 TAITTAVSNV

-829 IWNTIITIATTVW
+829 IWNTIITIATTIW

-874 WNTIVSVATTVWN
+874 WNTIVTVATKVWN
-887 AITTAI
+887 AITTTI

-926 VSIFTQVVS
+926 VIIFTQVVS

-957 TITSTLINFVNKV
+957 TITSTLINFVNRV

-991 VKSFVDDFVTAGAD
+991 VKSFVDDFVSAGAD

-1124 MKTVKVELDINN
+1124 MKTVKVEFDVNN

>member
-29 QKYKRTADKTKD
+29 QRFKRVADQTKD

-46 NDKNLQRAVRVAK
+46 DEKKLQKTIKVAK
-59 KTLDSFSNEKAKA
+59 KSLDAFSNKKVKA
-72 KLDAKIEELQQKVL
+72 KLDASIQDLQQKVL
-86 EASFELNQLDSKE
+86 ESNFELDKLNSKE
-99 VTPEVKLEKKKL
+99 VTPEIKLQKQKL
-111 IKDIAETEAKLSELE
+111 TKDIAEAEAKLSELE
-126 KKRVNIDVNA
+126 KKRVNIDINA

-154 LNRSKAKAIIDVDN
+154 LNRSKAKAILDVDN
-168 GVANSKIKRT
+168 SVANSKIKRT

-187 KTRSRLDVDTGLSI
+187 KTRSRLDVDTRLSI

-221 VDVDANGLKKAYAY
+221 VDVDTNGLKKAYAY

-392 GMEEASQSVLKWAQN
+392 GMEEASQSVLKWAEN
-407 SGVASRFFNM
+407 SSVASRFFNM

-499 FVGIN
+499 FAGIN

-613 AFRFLIPI
+613 AFRFLIAP
-621 ILAVSNFMGGGLIGR
+621 ILAVMDFLGPLAAR
-636 IIALVSKFGLLRAGL
+636 LVALVTKFGWAKTGTLVLSKAM
-651 TILKGAFMLL
+651 TSL
-661 KGPLKIISVIFQL
+661 KGPIKLVTAIFQL

-758 KAITTAVTNV
+758 TAITTAVSNV

-829 IWNTIITIATTVW
+829 IWNTIITIATTIW

-874 WNTIVSVATTVWN
+874 WNTIVTVATKVWN
-887 AITTAI
+887 AITTTI

-957 TITSTLINFVNKV
+957 TITSTLINFVNRV
-970 VQGFVN
+970 IQGFVN

-991 VKSFVDDFVTAGAD
+991 VKSFVDDFVSAGAD

-1124 MKTVKVELDINN
+1124 MKTVKVEFDVNN

>member
-10 IEASVAKFKRQID
+10 IEASVAKFKKQID

-29 QKYKRTADKTKD
+29 QKFKRVADQTKD

-46 NDKNLQRAVRVAK
+46 NDKKLQKTIKVAK
-59 KTLDSFSNEKAKA
+59 KSLDAFSNKKVKA
-72 KLDAKIEELQQKVL
+72 KLDASIQDLQQKVL
-86 EASFELNQLDSKE
+86 ESNFELDKLNSKE
-99 VTPEVKLEKKKL
+99 VTPEIKLQKQKL
-111 IKDIAETEAKLSELE
+111 TKDIAEAEAKLSELE
-126 KKRVNIDVNA
+126 KKRVNIDINA

-221 VDVDANGLKKAYAY
+221 VDVDTNGLKKAYAY

-392 GMEEASQSVLKWAQN
+392 GMEEASQSVLKWAEN
-407 SGVASRFFNM
+407 SSVASRFFNM

-437 DGLVNVFTQLAPLF
+437 DGLVNVFTRLAPLF

-613 AFRFLIPI
+613 AFRFLIAP
-621 ILAVSNFMGGGLIGR
+621 ILAVMDFLGPLAAR
-636 IIALVSKFGLLRAGL
+636 LVALVTRFGWAKTGTLVLSKAM
-651 TILKGAFMLL
+651 TSL
-661 KGPLKIISVIFQL
+661 KGPIKLVTAIFQL

-732 NAIKTFMVN
+732 NAIKTFMVT

-746 KAVASVV
+746 KTVASVV

-758 KAITTAVTNV
+758 KAITTAVSNV
-768 YNFIMIV
+768 YNFIMII

-829 IWNTIITIATTVW
+829 IWNTIITIATTIW

-874 WNTIVSVATTVWN
+874 WNTIVTVATKVWN
-887 AITTAI
+887 AITTTI

-957 TITSTLINFVNKV
+957 TITSTLINFVNRV
-970 VQGFVN
+970 IQGFVN

-991 VKSFVDDFVTAGAD
+991 VKSFVDDFVSAGAD

-1124 MKTVKVELDINN
+1124 MKTVKVEFDVNN

>member
-29 QKYKRTADKTKD
+29 QRFKRVADQTKD

-46 NDKNLQRAVRVAK
+46 DDKKLQKTIKVAK
-59 KTLDSFSNEKAKA
+59 KSLDAFSNKKVKA
-72 KLDAKIEELQQKVL
+72 KLDASIQDLQQKVL
-86 EASFELNQLDSKE
+86 ESNFELDKLNSKE
-99 VTPEVKLEKKKL
+99 VTPEIKLQKQKL
-111 IKDIAETEAKLSELE
+111 TKDIAEAEAKLSELE
-126 KKRVNIDVNA
+126 KKRVNIDINA

-221 VDVDANGLKKAYAY
+221 VDVDTNGLKKAYAY

-324 AIKMLNDGTL
+324 AIKMLSDGTL

-613 AFRFLIPI
+613 AFRFLIAP
-621 ILAVSNFMGGGLIGR
+621 ILAVMDFLGPLAAR
-636 IIALVSKFGLLRAGL
+636 LVALVTKFGWAKTGTLVLSKAM
-651 TILKGAFMLL
+651 TSL
-661 KGPLKIISVIFQL
+661 KGPIKLVTAIFQL

-732 NAIKTFMVN
+732 NAIKTFMVT

-746 KAVASVV
+746 KTVASVV

-758 KAITTAVTNV
+758 KAITTAVSNV
-768 YNFIMIV
+768 YNFIMII

-829 IWNTIITIATTVW
+829 IWNTIITIATTIW

-874 WNTIVSVATTVWN
+874 WNTIVTVATKVWN
-887 AITTAI
+887 AITTTI

-957 TITSTLINFVNKV
+957 TITSTLINFVNRV

-991 VKSFVDDFVTAGAD
+991 VKSFVDDFVSAGAD

-1124 MKTVKVELDINN
+1124 MKTVKVEFDVNN

>member
-29 QKYKRTADKTKD
+29 QRFKRVADQTKD

-46 NDKNLQRAVRVAK
+46 NDKKLQKTIKVAK
-59 KTLDSFSNEKAKA
+59 KSLDAFSNKNVKA
-72 KLDAKIEELQQKVL
+72 KLDASIQDLQQKVL
-86 EASFELNQLDSKE
+86 ESNFELDKLNSKE
-99 VTPEVKLEKKKL
+99 VTPEVKLQKQKL

-154 LNRSKAKAIIDVDN
+154 LNRSKAKAILDVDN
-168 GVANSKIKRT
+168 SVANSKIKRT

-221 VDVDANGLKKAYAY
+221 VDVDTNGLKKAYAY

-593 LFEAHPATAQLVG
+593 LFEVHPATAQLVG

-613 AFRFLIPI
+613 AFRFLIAP
-621 ILAVSNFMGGGLIGR
+621 ILAVMDFLGPLAAR
-636 IIALVSKFGLLRAGL
+636 LVALVTKFGWAKTGTLVLSKAM
-651 TILKGAFMLL
+651 TSL
-661 KGPLKIISVIFQL
+661 KGPIKLVTAIFQL

-732 NAIKTFMVN
+732 NAIKTFMVT

-746 KAVASVV
+746 KTVASVV

-768 YNFIMIV
+768 YNFIMII

-812 MTIVMTIWTA
+812 MTMVMTIWTA

-829 IWNTIITIATTVW
+829 IWNTIITIATTIW

-874 WNTIVSVATTVWN
+874 WNTIVTVATKVWN

-957 TITSTLINFVNKV
+957 TITSTLINFVNRV
-970 VQGFVN
+970 IQGFVN

-991 VKSFVDDFVTAGAD
+991 VKSFVDDFVSAGAD

-1124 MKTVKVELDINN
+1124 MKTVKVEFDVNN

>member
-144 LKVSKASLEA
+144 LKVSKSSLEA
-154 LNRSKAKAIIDVDN
+154 FNRSKAKAIIDVDN

-221 VDVDANGLKKAYAY
+221 VDVDTNGLKKAYAY

-417 MNTTGVSV
+417 MNTMGVSV

-464 FSNWANSAAGE
+464 FSNWANSTAGE

-499 FVGIN
+499 FAGIN

-613 AFRFLIPI
+613 AFRFLIAP
-621 ILAVSNFMGGGLIGR
+621 ILAVMDFLGPLAAR
-636 IIALVSKFGLLRAGL
+636 LVALVTKFGWAKTGTLVLSKAM
-651 TILKGAFMLL
+651 TSL
-661 KGPLKIISVIFQL
+661 KGPIKLVTAIFQL

-829 IWNTIITIATTVW
+829 IWNTIITIATTIW

-863 WNAIWTFLQTL
+863 WNAIWVFLQTL

-991 VKSFVDDFVTAGAD
+991 IKSFIGDFVSAGAD
-1005 MIRGLMR
+1005 MIRGLIR
-1012 GIGNMARDLAEKA
+1012 GIGQMAGQLVD
-1025 ASVAKGA
+1025 
-1032 LNAAK
+1032 AAK
-1037 RALGIHSPSREF
+1037 SALGIHSPSREF

>member
-10 IEASVAKFKRQID
+10 IEASVAKFKKQID

-29 QKYKRTADKTKD
+29 QKFKRVADQTKD

-46 NDKNLQRAVRVAK
+46 NDKKLQKTIKVAK
-59 KTLDSFSNEKAKA
+59 KSLDAFSNKNVKA
-72 KLDAKIEELQQKVL
+72 KLDASIQDLQQKIL
-86 EASFELNQLDSKE
+86 ESNFELDKLNSKEAS
-99 VTPEVKLEKKKL
+99 PEVKLQKQKL
-111 IKDIAETEAKLSELE
+111 TKDIAEAETKLSELE
-126 KKRVNIDVNA
+126 KKRISIDVNA

-154 LNRSKAKAIIDVDN
+154 LNRSKAKAILDVDN
-168 GVANSKIKRT
+168 SVANSKIKRT

-187 KTRSRLDVDTGLSI
+187 KTRSRLDVDTRLSI

-221 VDVDANGLKKAYAY
+221 VDVDTNGLKKAYAY

-392 GMEEASQSVLKWAQN
+392 GMEEASQSVLKWAEN
-407 SGVASRFFNM
+407 SSVASRFFNM

-613 AFRFLIPI
+613 AFRFLIAP
-621 ILAVSNFMGGGLIGR
+621 ILAVMDFLGPLAAR
-636 IIALVSKFGLLRAGL
+636 LVALVTKFGWAKTGTLVLSKAM
-651 TILKGAFMLL
+651 TSL
-661 KGPLKIISVIFQL
+661 KGPIKLVTAIFQL

-732 NAIKTFMVN
+732 NAIKTFMVT

-746 KAVASVV
+746 KTVASVV

-758 KAITTAVTNV
+758 KAITTAVSNV
-768 YNFIMIV
+768 YNFIMII

-829 IWNTIITIATTVW
+829 IWNTIITIATTIW

-874 WNTIVSVATTVWN
+874 WNTIVSVATAVWN

-957 TITSTLINFVNKV
+957 TITSTLINFVNRV
-970 VQGFVN
+970 IQGFVN

-981 SQGMTNAVNK
+981 SEGMTNAVNK
-991 VKSFVDDFVTAGAD
+991 VKSFVDDFVSAGAD

-1094 ISSITGNLSNLGG
+1094 ISSITGNLSNLVG

>member
-23 SAVKSV
+23 SAVKAV

-46 NDKNLQRAVRVAK
+46 NDKKLQKTIKVAK
-59 KTLDSFSNEKAKA
+59 KSLDAFSNKNVKA
-72 KLDAKIEELQQKVL
+72 KLDASIQDLQQKIL
-86 EASFELNQLDSKE
+86 ESNFELDKLNSKEAS
-99 VTPEVKLEKKKL
+99 PEVKLQKQKL
-111 IKDIAETEAKLSELE
+111 TKDIAEAEAKLSELE
-126 KKRVNIDVNA
+126 KKRVNIDINA

-144 LKVSKASLEA
+144 LKVSKASLEV

-221 VDVDANGLKKAYAY
+221 VDVDTNGLKKAYAY

-334 QASSATNEYKK
+334 QASSSTNEYKK

-509 FSGSST
+509 FNGSST
-515 GIFQSLEQMT
+515 GIFKSLEQMT
-525 AKFREWSEQVGQS
+525 VKFREWSEQVGQS

-613 AFRFLIPI
+613 AFRFLIAP
-621 ILAVSNFMGGGLIGR
+621 ILAVMDFLGPLAAR
-636 IIALVSKFGLLRAGL
+636 LVALVTKFGWAKTGTLVLSKAM
-651 TILKGAFMLL
+651 TSL
-661 KGPLKIISVIFQL
+661 KGPIKLVTAIFQL

-732 NAIKTFMVN
+732 NAIKTFMVT

-746 KAVASVV
+746 KTVASVV

-829 IWNTIITIATTVW
+829 IWNTIITIATTIW

-874 WNTIVSVATTVWN
+874 WNTIVTVATKVWN

-957 TITSTLINFVNKV
+957 TITSTLINFVNRV
-970 VQGFVN
+970 IQGFVN

-991 VKSFVDDFVTAGAD
+991 VKSFVDDFVSAGAD

-1124 MKTVKVELDINN
+1124 MKTVKVEFDVNN

>member
-23 SAVKSV
+23 SAVKAV

-41 VELNA
+41 VELSA
-46 NDKNLQRAVRVAK
+46 NDKKLQKTIKVAK
-59 KTLDSFSNEKAKA
+59 KTLDSFGNEKAKA
-72 KLDAKIEELQQKVL
+72 KLDAKIEDLKQKVL

-99 VTPEVKLEKKKL
+99 VTPEVKLEKQKL
-111 IKDIAETEAKLSELE
+111 IKDITETEAKLSELE

-187 KTRSRLDVDTGLSI
+187 KTRSRLHVDTGLSI

-221 VDVDANGLKKAYAY
+221 VDVDTNGLKKAYAY

-324 AIKMLNDGTL
+324 TIKMLSDGTL

-732 NAIKTFMVN
+732 NAIKTFMVT

-746 KAVASVV
+746 KTVASVV

-758 KAITTAVTNV
+758 KAITTAVSNV
-768 YNFIMIV
+768 YNFIMII
-775 WNQIV
+775 WNQIA

-829 IWNTIITIATTVW
+829 IWNTI
-842 NLLVTVIT
+842 VTV
-850 TVFTTIMT
+850 
-858 IAMTI
+858 
-863 WNAIWTFLQTL
+863 
-874 WNTIVSVATTVWN
+874 ATKVWN

-957 TITSTLINFVNKV
+957 TITSTLINFVNRV
-970 VQGFVN
+970 IQGFVN

-991 VKSFVDDFVTAGAD
+991 IKSFIGDFVSAGAD
-1005 MIRGLMR
+1005 MIRGLIR
-1012 GIGNMARDLAEKA
+1012 GIGQMAGQLVDA
-1025 ASVAKGA
+1025 AKNVAKKA
-1032 LNAAK
+1032 LDAAK
-1037 RALGIHSPSREF
+1037 SALGIHSPSREF

-1124 MKTVKVELDINN
+1124 MKTVKVEFDVNN

>member
-29 QKYKRTADKTKD
+29 QRFKQVADQTKD

-46 NDKNLQRAVRVAK
+46 NDKKLQKTIKVAK
-59 KTLDSFSNEKAKA
+59 KSLDAFSNKKVKA
-72 KLDAKIEELQQKVL
+72 KLDASIQDLQQKVL
-86 EASFELNQLDSKE
+86 ESNFELDKLNSKE
-99 VTPEVKLEKKKL
+99 VTPEIKLQKQKL
-111 IKDIAETEAKLSELE
+111 TKDIAEAEAKLSELE
-126 KKRVNIDVNA
+126 KKRVNIDINA

-187 KTRSRLDVDTGLSI
+187 KTRSRLHVDTGLSI

-221 VDVDANGLKKAYAY
+221 VDVDTNGLKKAYAY

-324 AIKMLNDGTL
+324 AIKMLSDGTL

-525 AKFREWSEQVGQS
+525 VKFREWSEQVGQS

-613 AFRFLIPI
+613 AFRFLIAP
-621 ILAVSNFMGGGLIGR
+621 ILAVMDFLGPLAAR
-636 IIALVSKFGLLRAGL
+636 LVALVTKFGWAKTGTLVLSKAM
-651 TILKGAFMLL
+651 TSL
-661 KGPLKIISVIFQL
+661 KGPIKLVTAIFQL

-732 NAIKTFMVN
+732 NAIKTFMVT

-746 KAVASVV
+746 KTVASVV

-768 YNFIMIV
+768 YNFIMII

-829 IWNTIITIATTVW
+829 IWNTIITIATTIW

-874 WNTIVSVATTVWN
+874 WNTIVTVATKVWN

-909 TIWSFLSGI
+909 TIWSFLSSI

-957 TITSTLINFVNKV
+957 TITSTLINFVNRV

-991 VKSFVDDFVTAGAD
+991 VKSFVDDFVSAGAD

-1124 MKTVKVELDINN
+1124 MKTVKVEFDVNN

>member
-1 MTEYKIKAT
+1 
-10 IEASVAKFKRQID
+10 
-23 SAVKSV
+23 
-29 QKYKRTADKTKD
+29 
-41 VELNA
+41 
-46 NDKNLQRAVRVAK
+46 
-59 KTLDSFSNEKAKA
+59 
-72 KLDAKIEELQQKVL
+72 
-86 EASFELNQLDSKE
+86 
-99 VTPEVKLEKKKL
+99 
-111 IKDIAETEAKLSELE
+111 
-126 KKRVNIDVNA
+126 
-136 DNSKFNRV
+136 
-144 LKVSKASLEA
+144 
-154 LNRSKAKAIIDVDN
+154 
-168 GVANSKIKRT
+168 
-178 KEELKSIPN
+178 
-187 KTRSRLDVDTGLSI
+187 
-201 PTIYAFKKSLDAL
+201 
-214 PNKKTTK
+214 
-221 VDVDANGLKKAYAY
+221 
-235 IIKANDN
+235 
-242 FQRQMGNLA
+242 
-251 NMFRVFGT
+251 
-259 VGSNMVGGLLT
+259 
-270 SSFSILIPVIAS
+270 
-282 VVPVVFALLNAIKV
+282 
-296 LTGGVL
+296 
-302 ALGGAV
+302 
-308 AIAGAGFVAF
+308 
-318 GAMAIS
+318 
-324 AIKMLNDGTL
+324 
-334 QASSATNEYKK
+334 
-345 ALDGVKSAWT
+345 
-355 DIIKQNQSAIF
+355 
-366 TTLANG
+366 
-372 LNTVKTAMQS
+372 
-382 LQPFFSGISR
+382 
-392 GMEEASQSVLKWAQN
+392 MEEASQSVLKWAQN

-425 FNKLLSAAGGFG
+425 FNKLLSLAGGFG

-499 FVGIN
+499 FVGIS

-509 FSGSST
+509 FSRSST

-606 VIITLVG
+606 IIITLVG
-613 AFRFLIPI
+613 AFRFLIAP
-621 ILAVSNFMGGGLIGR
+621 ILAVMDFLGPLAAR
-636 IIALVSKFGLLRAGL
+636 LVALVSRFGWVKTGALLLSRAM
-651 TILKGAFMLL
+651 TLL
-661 KGPLKIISVIFQL
+661 KGPIKLVTAIFQL

-695 LGGPITIVIGVIAAL
+695 LGGPITIVIGVIGAL

-732 NAIKTFMVN
+732 NAIKTFMVT

-746 KAVASVV
+746 KTVASIV

-758 KAITTAVTNV
+758 KAITTAVSNV
-768 YNFIMIV
+768 YNFIMII

-829 IWNTIITIATTVW
+829 IWNMIITIATTIW

-898 AAWSFI
+898 ATWSFI

-957 TITSTLINFVNKV
+957 TITSTLINFVNRII
-970 VQGFVN
+970 QGFVN

-991 VKSFVDDFVTAGAD
+991 IKSFIGDFVSAGAD
-1005 MIRGLMR
+1005 MIRGLIR
-1012 GIGNMARDLAEKA
+1012 GIGQMAGQLVDL
-1025 ASVAKGA
+1025 
-1032 LNAAK
+1032 
-1037 RALGIHSPSREF
+1037 
-1049 MDVGM
+1049 D
-1054 YSMLGF
+1054 
-1060 VKGIDNHSS
+1060 
-1069 KVIRNVSN
+1069 
-1077 VADKVVD
+1077 
-1084 AFQPTLNAPD
+1084 
-1094 ISSITGNLSNLGG
+1094 
-1107 NINAQ
+1107 
-1112 VQHTHS
+1112 
-1118 IETSPN
+1118 
-1124 MKTVKVELDINN
+1124 
-1136 DALTSIVNGR
+1136 
-1146 NAKRNSEYYL
+1146 

>member
-23 SAVKSV
+23 SAVKSM
-29 QKYKRTADKTKD
+29 QRFKRVADQTKD

-46 NDKNLQRAVRVAK
+46 NDKKLQKTIKVAK
-59 KTLDSFSNEKAKA
+59 KSLDAFSNKNVKA
-72 KLDAKIEELQQKVL
+72 KLDASIQDLQQKVL
-86 EASFELNQLDSKE
+86 ESNFELDKLNSKE
-99 VTPEVKLEKKKL
+99 VTPEVKLQKQKL
-111 IKDIAETEAKLSELE
+111 IKDIAETESKLSELE

-221 VDVDANGLKKAYAY
+221 VDVDTNGLKKAYAY

-392 GMEEASQSVLKWAQN
+392 GMEEASQSVLKWAEN
-407 SGVASRFFNM
+407 SSVASRFFNM

-499 FVGIN
+499 FAGIN

-613 AFRFLIPI
+613 AFRFLIAP
-621 ILAVSNFMGGGLIGR
+621 ILAVMDFLGPLAAR
-636 IIALVSKFGLLRAGL
+636 LVTLVTKFGWAKTGTLVLSKAM
-651 TILKGAFMLL
+651 TSL
-661 KGPLKIISVIFQL
+661 KGPIKLVTAIFQL

-732 NAIKTFMVN
+732 NAIKTFMVT

-746 KAVASVV
+746 KTVASVV

-829 IWNTIITIATTVW
+829 IWNTIITIATTIW

-874 WNTIVSVATTVWN
+874 WNTIVTVATKVWN

-909 TIWSFLSGI
+909 TIWSFLSSI

-957 TITSTLINFVNKV
+957 TITSTLINFVNRV

-991 VKSFVDDFVTAGAD
+991 VKSFVDDFVSAGAD

-1124 MKTVKVELDINN
+1124 MKTVKVEFDVNN

>member
-29 QKYKRTADKTKD
+29 QRFKRVADQTKD

-46 NDKNLQRAVRVAK
+46 NDKKLQKTIKVAK
-59 KTLDSFSNEKAKA
+59 KSLDAFSNKNVKA
-72 KLDAKIEELQQKVL
+72 KLDASIQDLQQKIL
-86 EASFELNQLDSKE
+86 ESNFELDKLNSKEAS
-99 VTPEVKLEKKKL
+99 PEVKLQKQKL
-111 IKDIAETEAKLSELE
+111 TKDIAEAEVKLSELE
-126 KKRVNIDVNA
+126 KKRISIDVNA

-221 VDVDANGLKKAYAY
+221 VDVDTNGLKKAYAY

-308 AIAGAGFVAF
+308 AIAGTGFVAF

-392 GMEEASQSVLKWAQN
+392 GMEEASQSVLKWAEN
-407 SGVASRFFNM
+407 SSVASRFFNM

-499 FVGIN
+499 FAGIN

-613 AFRFLIPI
+613 AFRFLIAP
-621 ILAVSNFMGGGLIGR
+621 ILAVMDFLGPLAAR
-636 IIALVSKFGLLRAGL
+636 LVALVTKFGWAKTGTLVLSKAM
-651 TILKGAFMLL
+651 TSL
-661 KGPLKIISVIFQL
+661 KGPIKLVTAIFQL

-758 KAITTAVTNV
+758 TAITTAVSNV

-822 IWTFLST
+822 IWTFL
-829 IWNTIITIATTVW
+829 
-842 NLLVTVIT
+842 
-850 TVFTTIMT
+850 
-858 IAMTI
+858 
-863 WNAIWTFLQTL
+863 QTL
-874 WNTIVSVATTVWN
+874 WNTIVTVATKVWN

-909 TIWSFLSGI
+909 TIWSFLSSI

-957 TITSTLINFVNKV
+957 TITSTLINFVNRV
-970 VQGFVN
+970 IQGFVN

-991 VKSFVDDFVTAGAD
+991 IKSFIGDFVSAGAD
-1005 MIRGLMR
+1005 MIRGLIR
-1012 GIGNMARDLAEKA
+1012 GIGQMAGQLVDA
-1025 ASVAKGA
+1025 AKNVAKKA
-1032 LNAAK
+1032 LDAAK
-1037 RALGIHSPSREF
+1037 SALGIHSPSREF

-1124 MKTVKVELDINN
+1124 MKTVKVEFDVNN
-1136 DALTSIVNGR
+1136 DVLTSIVNGR

>member
-29 QKYKRTADKTKD
+29 QRFKRVADQTKD

-46 NDKNLQRAVRVAK
+46 DDKKLQKTIKVAK
-59 KTLDSFSNEKAKA
+59 KSLDAFSNKKVKA
-72 KLDAKIEELQQKVL
+72 KLDASIQDLQQKVL
-86 EASFELNQLDSKE
+86 ESNFELDKLNSKE
-99 VTPEVKLEKKKL
+99 VTPEIKLQKQKL
-111 IKDIAETEAKLSELE
+111 TKDIAEAEAKLSELE
-126 KKRVNIDVNA
+126 KKRVNIDINA

-187 KTRSRLDVDTGLSI
+187 KTRSRLHVDTGLSI

-221 VDVDANGLKKAYAY
+221 VDVDTNGLKKAYAY

-324 AIKMLNDGTL
+324 AIKMLSDGTL

-525 AKFREWSEQVGQS
+525 VKFREWSEQVGQS

-561 IARGLVAFA
+561 IARGLVVFA

-613 AFRFLIPI
+613 AFRFLIAP
-621 ILAVSNFMGGGLIGR
+621 ILAVMDFLGPLAAR
-636 IIALVSKFGLLRAGL
+636 LVALVTKFGWAKTGTLVLSKAM
-651 TILKGAFMLL
+651 TSL
-661 KGPLKIISVIFQL
+661 KGPIKLVTAIFQL

-732 NAIKTFMVN
+732 NAIKTFMVT

-746 KAVASVV
+746 KTVASVV

-768 YNFIMIV
+768 YNFIMII

-829 IWNTIITIATTVW
+829 IWNTIITIATTIW

-874 WNTIVSVATTVWN
+874 WNTIVTVATKVWN

-957 TITSTLINFVNKV
+957 TITSTLINFVNRV

-991 VKSFVDDFVTAGAD
+991 VKSFVDDFVSAGAD

-1124 MKTVKVELDINN
+1124 MKTVKVEFDVNN
-1136 DALTSIVNGR
+1136 DVLTSIVNGR

>member
-29 QKYKRTADKTKD
+29 QRFKRVADQTKD

-46 NDKNLQRAVRVAK
+46 DDKKLQKTIKVAK
-59 KTLDSFSNEKAKA
+59 KSLDAFSNKKVKA
-72 KLDAKIEELQQKVL
+72 KLDASIQDLQQKVL
-86 EASFELNQLDSKE
+86 ESNFELDKLNSKE
-99 VTPEVKLEKKKL
+99 VTPEIKLQKQKL
-111 IKDIAETEAKLSELE
+111 TKDIAEAEAKLSELE
-126 KKRVNIDVNA
+126 KKRVNIDINA

-187 KTRSRLDVDTGLSI
+187 KTRSRLHVDTGLSI

-221 VDVDANGLKKAYAY
+221 VDVDTNGLKKAYAY

-324 AIKMLNDGTL
+324 AIKMLSDGTL

-525 AKFREWSEQVGQS
+525 VKFREWSEQVGQS

-613 AFRFLIPI
+613 AFRFLIAP
-621 ILAVSNFMGGGLIGR
+621 ILAVMDFLGPLAAR
-636 IIALVSKFGLLRAGL
+636 LVALVTKFGWAKTGTLVLSKAM
-651 TILKGAFMLL
+651 TSL
-661 KGPLKIISVIFQL
+661 KGPIKLVTAIFQL

-732 NAIKTFMVN
+732 NAIKTFMVT

-746 KAVASVV
+746 KTVASVV

-768 YNFIMIV
+768 YNFIMII

-829 IWNTIITIATTVW
+829 IWNTIITIATTIW

-874 WNTIVSVATTVWN
+874 WNTIVTVATKVWN

-957 TITSTLINFVNKV
+957 TITSTLINFVNRV

-991 VKSFVDDFVTAGAD
+991 VKSFVDDFVSAGAD

-1124 MKTVKVELDINN
+1124 MKTVKVEFDVNN

>member
-10 IEASVAKFKRQID
+10 IEASVAKFKKQID

-29 QKYKRTADKTKD
+29 QKFKRVADQTKD

-46 NDKNLQRAVRVAK
+46 NDKKLQKTIKVAK
-59 KTLDSFSNEKAKA
+59 KSLDAFSNKNVKA
-72 KLDAKIEELQQKVL
+72 KLDASIQDLQQKIL
-86 EASFELNQLDSKE
+86 ESNFELDKLNSKEAS
-99 VTPEVKLEKKKL
+99 PEVKLQKQKL
-111 IKDIAETEAKLSELE
+111 TKDIAEAETKLSELE
-126 KKRVNIDVNA
+126 KKRISIDVNA

-154 LNRSKAKAIIDVDN
+154 LNRSKAKAILDVDN
-168 GVANSKIKRT
+168 SVANSKIKRT

-187 KTRSRLDVDTGLSI
+187 KTRSRLDVDTRLSI

-221 VDVDANGLKKAYAY
+221 VDVDTNGLKKAYAY

-392 GMEEASQSVLKWAQN
+392 GMEEASQSVLKWAEN
-407 SGVASRFFNM
+407 SSVASRFFNM

-464 FSNWANSAAGE
+464 FSKWANSASGQ

-499 FVGIN
+499 FAGIN
-504 NLMNA
+504 NLMNE

-613 AFRFLIPI
+613 AFRFLIAP
-621 ILAVSNFMGGGLIGR
+621 ILAVMDFLGPLAAR
-636 IIALVSKFGLLRAGL
+636 LVALVTKFGWAKTGTLVLSKAM
-651 TILKGAFMLL
+651 TSL
-661 KGPLKIISVIFQL
+661 KGPIKLVTAIFQL

-758 KAITTAVTNV
+758 TAITTAVSNV

-822 IWTFLST
+822 IWTFL
-829 IWNTIITIATTVW
+829 
-842 NLLVTVIT
+842 
-850 TVFTTIMT
+850 
-858 IAMTI
+858 
-863 WNAIWTFLQTL
+863 QTL
-874 WNTIVSVATTVWN
+874 WNTIVTVATKFWN

-957 TITSTLINFVNKV
+957 TITSTLINFVNRV
-970 VQGFVN
+970 IQGFVN

-991 VKSFVDDFVTAGAD
+991 IKSFIGDFVSAGAD
-1005 MIRGLMR
+1005 MIRGLIR
-1012 GIGNMARDLAEKA
+1012 GIGQMAGQLVDA
-1025 ASVAKGA
+1025 AKNVAKKA
-1032 LNAAK
+1032 LDAAK
-1037 RALGIHSPSREF
+1037 SALGIHSPSREF

-1094 ISSITGNLSNLGG
+1094 ISSITGNLSNLGE

-1124 MKTVKVELDINN
+1124 MKTVKVEFDVNN

>member
-10 IEASVAKFKRQID
+10 IEASVAKFKKQID

-29 QKYKRTADKTKD
+29 QRFKRVADQTKD

-46 NDKNLQRAVRVAK
+46 NDKNLQKTIKVAK
-59 KTLDSFSNEKAKA
+59 KSLDAFSNKQAKA
-72 KLDAKIEELQQKVL
+72 KLDANIQDLQQKVL
-86 EASFELNQLDSKE
+86 ESNFELDKLNSKE
-99 VTPEVKLEKKKL
+99 ASPEVKLQKQKL
-111 IKDIAETEAKLSELE
+111 TKDIAEAEAKLSELE

-144 LKVSKASLEA
+144 LKVSKSSLEA
-154 LNRSKAKAIIDVDN
+154 FNRSKAKAIIDVDN

-221 VDVDANGLKKAYAY
+221 VDVDTNGLKKAYAY

-464 FSNWANSAAGE
+464 FSNWANSTAGE

-613 AFRFLIPI
+613 AFRFLIAP
-621 ILAVSNFMGGGLIGR
+621 ILAVMDFLGPLAAR
-636 IIALVSKFGLLRAGL
+636 LVALVTKFGWAKTGTLVLSKAM
-651 TILKGAFMLL
+651 TSL
-661 KGPLKIISVIFQL
+661 KGPIKLVTAIFQL

-758 KAITTAVTNV
+758 TAITTAVSNV
-768 YNFIMIV
+768 YNFIMII

-829 IWNTIITIATTVW
+829 IWNTIITIATTIW

-874 WNTIVSVATTVWN
+874 WNTIVTVATTVWN

-957 TITSTLINFVNKV
+957 TITSTLINFVNRV
-970 VQGFVN
+970 IQGFVN

-1107 NINAQ
+1107 NINEQ